1 MPAFP
6 PAPIAASEFFECYL
20 PAAFSEAAVPDD
32 VKVVELDLGVK
43 LEGEGG
49 GEWLCRLSE
58 GRLRVAAGSREE
70 AAFTVV
76 QSVDDWRG
84 ALWEGRGGAIG
95 QQAAAVFRPHEGLA
109 AARSGTISAPT
120 PAALAAMRDLSGLV
134 RLVVT
139 GGDGGD
145 WRVGFKLGPGEIPA
159 EATTTLTFSSEA
171 AAALQRGELNPLEA
185 FLAGRVRV
193 AGDVTL
199 VMQMQAVQLQVS
211 GR

>member
-1 MPAFP
+1 MPHFP
-6 PAPIAASEFFECYL
+6 AAPIAPSEFFESFL
-20 PAAFSEAAVPDD
+20 PAAFSEAAVPED
-32 VKVVELDLGVK
+32 VKGVELELGVK
-43 LEGEGG
+43 LEGQGG
-49 GEWLCRLSE
+49 GEWLFRLAAGRLS
-58 GRLRVAAGSREE
+58 VAAASREV

-109 AARSGTISAPT
+109 AARSGAIAAPT

-139 GGDGGD
+139 GGEGGD
-145 WRVGFKLGPGEIPA
+145 WQVGFKLGPGEIPA
-159 EATTTLTFSSEA
+159 EATTTLTLSSEDA
-171 AAALQRGELNPLEA
+171 AAMQRGELNPLEA
-185 FLAGRVRV
+185 FLKGRVRV

-199 VMQMQAVQLQVS
+199 VMQMQAVQLQTS